1 MRGTYK
7 ALAEK
12 YLLINENDHNGVPSH
27 EDALVYPK
35 DYILEATII
44 LERNHEGREIPRPVY
59 KLAHKLYH
67 EYSETISHPDE
78 MEQILFVFE
87 SSNPKGIIGL

>member
-1 MRGTYK
+1 MRNQYK
-7 ALAEK
+7 VLAKK
-12 YLLINENDHNGVPSH
+12 YKLLTENDHNAVPSH
-27 EDALVYPK
+27 KDALVYPK
-35 DYILEATII
+35 DYTLEVTIV

-59 KLAHKLYH
+59 KLTHKLYH

-78 MEQILFVFE
+78 MEQVLFVFE

>member
-1 MRGTYK
+1 MRNHYK
-7 ALAEK
+7 ILAEK
-12 YLLINENDHNGVPSH
+12 YKLLTENDHNAVPSH

-35 DYILEATII
+35 DYTLEVTIV
-44 LERNHEGREIPRPVY
+44 LELNNEGREVPRPVY
-59 KLAHKLYH
+59 KLTHKLYH

-78 MEQILFVFE
+78 MEQVLFVFE